1 MNETQFI
8 EASETLMQAVED
20 AVDQAGIDVDASRAG
35 NVLTL
40 EADSGEEVVINRH
53 TPTFQM
59 WVASRKGGLHF
70 ELKDGVWVNT
80 RGGQTFWQAL
90 NEALTFACSEP
101 VELKA
106 P

>member
-20 AVDQAGIDVDASRAG
+20 AVDQAGIDVEASRSG

-40 EADSGEEVVINRH
+40 EADNGEQVVINRH
-53 TPTFQM
+53 TPTSQM

-70 ELKDGVWVNT
+70 ELQDGVWVNT
-80 RGGQTFWQAL
+80 RGGQTFWQAV
-90 NEALTFACSEP
+90 NEALTFVCHEP
-101 VELKA
+101 IALKV

>member
-8 EASETLMQAVED
+8 EATEGLMQAVED
-20 AVDQAGIDVDASRAG
+20 AVDAAGIDVDATRAG

-40 EADSGEEVVINRH
+40 EADSGEQVVINRH

-70 ELKDGVWVNT
+70 EYKDGQWINT

-90 NEALTFACSEP
+90 NEALSFACEETI
-101 VELKA
+101 ELKA